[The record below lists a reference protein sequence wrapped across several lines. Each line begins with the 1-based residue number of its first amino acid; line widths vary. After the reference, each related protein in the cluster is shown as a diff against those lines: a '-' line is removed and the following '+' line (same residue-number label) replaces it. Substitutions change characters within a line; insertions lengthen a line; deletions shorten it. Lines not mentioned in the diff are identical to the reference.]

1 MMKNNPWKEL
11 TQDINFK
18 RCDPLNKFDFFW
30 GLNQNKEYLFLL
42 EHKNFEDWPNKK
54 LSFNEIEIEQYQ
66 LQSGFRI
73 LLTLKML
80 NDWDIFYTLCDDIL
94 SLSKEI
100 DDEKVL
106 LTAMHNRLQRWQ
118 KMFRKTGK
126 KLLTEQ
132 EQQGLMGELFFLKEY
147 LFNHYSSPL
156 ALSFWRGPI
165 GDKQDFGIGNT
176 SIEVKTKLGTTSSEV
191 HISSIEQLNFQT
203 KSAYLFVLTLN
214 KSEENS
220 YSLSSLINSIKELIE
235 DYESIELFES
245 LLLEMGYIELPE
257 YNERFYA
264 FIKNMF
270 YEVDDNF
277 PRLTFSNTPSGISS
291 IKYTIDLNTCSKN
304 ILEEEKVKERIFN
317 V

>member
-1 MMKNNPWKEL
+1 MKNNPWKDL

-18 RCDPLNKFDFFW
+18 RCDPLNKFNFFW
-30 GLNQNKEYLFLL
+30 GLNHNKEYLFLL

-94 SLSKEI
+94 TLSKEI

-106 LTAMHNRLQRWQ
+106 LTVMHNRLQRWQ
-118 KMFRKTGK
+118 KMFRKIGK

-147 LFNHYSSPL
+147 LFKYYCPSV
-156 ALSFWRGPI
+156 ALSFWRGPL

-176 SIEVKTKLGTTSSEV
+176 NVEVKTKLGTTSSEI
-191 HISSIEQLNFQT
+191 HISSIEQLDFQT
-203 KSAYLFVLTLN
+203 KSAYLFVSTLN

-220 YSLSSLINSIKELIE
+220 YSLTSLIYSIKELIE

-245 LLLEMGYIELPE
+245 LLLEMSYIDLPE
-257 YNERFYA
+257 YNERFYS
-264 FIKNMF
+264 FIKNVF

-277 PRLTFSNTPSGISS
+277 PRLTFSNTPEGISS
-291 IKYTIDLNTCSKN
+291 IKYTIDLNICTKN
-304 ILEEEKVKERIFN
+304 IIEDEEFKIRIFN